1 MRNAINVAA
10 RPACAR
16 PARCGAAL
24 LLAGW
29 AGSVL
34 LTGCAAGGPASP
46 AVPTAAQ
53 SVAGTAAGQGG
64 AGQGSAGQGSAG
76 QGSAGQG
83 SAGQGGAARAAAL
96 HQAAQ
101 CIRQHGIPSY
111 ADPVLTAGGRVYSDS
126 RSIQDASQAALSAV
140 QQACGA
146 LAASA
151 GLSPADEPP
160 APPQLVQAGVRAAQ
174 CMRAHG
180 LPNDA
185 DPSARTPYT
194 PGHGF
199 GMTASEVPAGGKASP
214 VFQRAAQACRA
225 LLDAEIT
232 ASTLTSLG
240 HDG

>member
-1 MRNAINVAA
+1 MRNATYAAA
-10 RPACAR
+10 RPARSR
-16 PARCGAAL
+16 PARCAVAV

-34 LTGCAAGGPASP
+34 LAGCAGRGPASP
-46 AVPTAAQ
+46 AVPAAAQ
-53 SVAGTAAGQGG
+53 SVAGTAAGQG
-64 AGQGSAGQGSAG
+64 SAGQGSA
-76 QGSAGQG
+76 S
-83 SAGQGGAARAAAL
+83 AARAAAL

-111 ADPVLTAGGRVYSDS
+111 ADPVLTSGGRVYSDS
-126 RSIQDASQAALSAV
+126 RSIQDAPPAALSAAR
-140 QQACGA
+140 QACGA

-151 GLSPADEPP
+151 GLNPVDEPP

>member
-1 MRNAINVAA
+1 MPMRNATHAAARPGRA
-10 RPACAR
+10 RPACCAV
-16 PARCGAAL
+16 AL

-34 LTGCAAGGPASP
+34 LAGCASGGPGSL

-53 SVAGTAAGQGG
+53 PAAGTAAGQDG
-64 AGQGSAGQGSAG
+64 
-76 QGSAGQG
+76 AGQG
-83 SAGQGGAARAAAL
+83 SAGQGGAGRAAAL

-111 ADPVLTAGGRVYSDS
+111 ADPVLTSGGRVYSDS
-126 RSIQDASQAALSAV
+126 RSIQDASQATIDAV
-140 QQACGA
+140 RQACGA
-146 LAASA
+146 LAARA

-160 APPQLVQAGVRAAQ
+160 APPQLVEAGVRAAQ

-199 GMTASEVPAGGKASP
+199 GMTDSEVPAGGKASP